1 MRRKCLNNETSLPV
15 FPLQAER
22 KKMYICVNSIMLLRH
37 RYKLENCI
45 SLLSSFHCTTR
56 ERAEYTLAILET
68 LKAWITKPA
77 TSWNVLDSIARLM
90 DTDVTRITEH
100 HLI

>member
-1 MRRKCLNNETSLPV
+1 MKHYCLSFHYKQKEKKRK
-15 FPLQAER
+15 
-22 KKMYICVNSIMLLRH
+22 ICVNSIMLLRH

-45 SLLSSFHCTTR
+45 SLLSSFHSTTR

-77 TSWNVLDSIARLM
+77 TSWNVLDSITRLM

>member
-15 FPLQAER
+15 FPLQAEN
-22 KKMYICVNSIMLLRH
+22 MYICVNSIMLLRH

-45 SLLSSFHCTTR
+45 SLLSSFHSTTR

-77 TSWNVLDSIARLM
+77 TSWNVLDSITRLM

>member
-1 MRRKCLNNETSLPV
+1 MKHHCLSFHYKQKE
-15 FPLQAER
+15 

-77 TSWNVLDSIARLM
+77 TSWNVLDSITSLM